1 MRRALVIPALLVAAY
16 LGYGLSVRAHRA
28 PRPPLPPGEIHGAY
42 HVHTSRSDGRGSL
55 AEVVR
60 AARQAGLQFVVVTD
74 HNVLTPG
81 DAGWREGVLVIEGS
95 EVSAPYGHIV
105 ALGVS
110 RELSK
115 DERQKDAIGHILE
128 LGGRP
133 VLAHPFHPR
142 RPFTRWGKA
151 GWTGFEVVSSDS
163 LWGWAVKE
171 RGLGRMALALLDFP
185 WDPARSVL
193 DFYRYPAR
201 ELARFDELNRAP
213 GGGPGRPSHPL
224 LCASDAHG
232 YPSYLAAFE
241 AFSMHLAVTPSGDA
255 SVDTRAIVDGLLDG
269 SAVCVF
275 DGVAPAWGVRLSP
288 EPGGDRI
295 RLSFSTPDPSPAS
308 FRLFRDG
315 APAAPLEA
323 GPGGGTFSC
332 GGACAGHAWRA
343 EGTWKGRPWLF
354 TNPLRI
360 E

>member
-1 MRRALVIPALLVAAY
+1 MRRFLVILVAVLAAAY
-16 LGYGLSVRAHRA
+16 LAYGLSVRARRA
-28 PRPPLPPGEIHGAY
+28 PRPPLPPGEIRGAY
-42 HVHTSRSDGRGSL
+42 HVHTSRSDGRGDL

-60 AARQAGLQFVVVTD
+60 AAREAGLHFVVITD

-81 DAGWREGVLVIEGS
+81 DAGWRDGVLVIEGS

-115 DERQKDAIGHILE
+115 DERQKDAIGKIME
-128 LGGRP
+128 LGGRA
-133 VLAHPFHPR
+133 VLAHPFHPK
-142 RPFTRWGKA
+142 RPFTRWGRG
-151 GWTGFEVVSSDS
+151 GWTAFEVVSSDS

-171 RGLGRMALALLDFP
+171 RRLGRMALALLDFP
-185 WDPARSVL
+185 WDPARSAL
-193 DFYRYPAR
+193 DFYRYPER
-201 ELARFDELNRAP
+201 ELERFDELE
-213 GGGPGRPSHPL
+213 GPGRSRHAL

-241 AFSMHLAVTPSGDA
+241 AFSMHLPVRPSGDA
-255 SVDTRAIVDGLLDG
+255 AADTRAIVEGLLDG

-275 DGVAPAWGVRLSP
+275 DGVAPAWGIRLSP

-295 RLSFSTPDPSPAS
+295 RLSVSTPEPSPAS
-308 FRLFRDG
+308 FRLLRDG
-315 APAAPLEA
+315 VPAAPFEP

-332 GGACAGHAWRA
+332 GGRCAGHAWRA
-343 EGTWKGRPWLF
+343 EATWEGRPWLF
-354 TNPLRI
+354 TNPLWI